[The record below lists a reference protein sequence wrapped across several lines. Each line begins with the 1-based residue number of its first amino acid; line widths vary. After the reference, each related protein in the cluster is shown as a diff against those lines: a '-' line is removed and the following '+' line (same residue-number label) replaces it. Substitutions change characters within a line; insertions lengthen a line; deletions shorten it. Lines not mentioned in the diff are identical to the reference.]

1 MRGCIYGLTRR
12 HKNFVCIFVCVCKI
26 GLLSESVLF
35 ANASPLRLAESE
47 LMPAG
52 QCKVQLFLQLSL
64 LMLPSVLG
72 NLSSQPD
79 TAGASEVRPR
89 LVTSADVDASSMPSV
104 QDVSSRVP
112 EDCDVGE
119 CSTQEHHETQV
130 RRTLSL
136 IAFVIGPLRVPY

>member
-1 MRGCIYGLTRR
+1 M
-12 HKNFVCIFVCVCKI
+12 CKI

-104 QDVSSRVP
+104 QDVSSRVRA
-112 EDCDVGE
+112 EGDVSDYATRE
-119 CSTQEHHETQV
+119 VHETPV
-130 RRTLSL
+130 RHRMCIFS
-136 IAFVIGPLRVPY
+136 VPMF